1 MPHSLEQEVAQMGSK
16 WKIRSCRE
24 GRQSQGM
31 ERGGRC
37 LLQQV
42 LVVSAGNSIG
52 IENLLIV
59 INVNVTIQSGPD
71 PVQKG
76 NINIWI

>member
-16 WKIRSCRE
+16 WKIRRQ
-24 GRQSQGM
+24 GRKAKARHG
-31 ERGGRC
+31 EGGRC

-52 IENLLIV
+52 IKIF
-59 INVNVTIQSGPD
+59 SS
-71 PVQKG
+71 
-76 NINIWI
+76 